1 MKTRLLNGG
10 RHMRNKKII
19 IGIVAAIIAVS
30 CGIVLFFVFRKVE
43 YPILKTKKIGGETY
57 TREIYPGLE
66 VRYPVID
73 VNSDSMELIIQSDL
87 KSSTSSYDNDAD
99 NMRRTVTRVYYMPA
113 LYADEN
119 IEKLSY
125 RAANASVIITND
137 KRISLKNE
145 KDKDTGKKQY
155 TGKWVDVYPNEQDN
169 VKIYI
174 LSSVPI
180 EKNVIGE
187 YQTTVAN
194 AEEAKIVENINKCVI
209 EVNITYKDGHKERQ
223 LLKVE
228 SQSDYNSWRVRIY
241 RIKDK

>member
-1 MKTRLLNGG
+1 
-10 RHMRNKKII
+10 MRNKKII

-43 YPILKTKKIGGETY
+43 YPILKTKKIDGETY

-66 VRYPVID
+66 VRYPAID
-73 VNSDSMELIIQSDL
+73 VNSDSMELMIQSDL
-87 KSSTSSYDNDAD
+87 KGSSGTINDDED

-125 RAANASVIITND
+125 RVANASVIITND
-137 KRISLKNE
+137 KRLSLKNE

-187 YQTTVAN
+187 YQTTVVN
-194 AEEAKIVENINKCVI
+194 ADEAKIVENINKCVI
-209 EVNITYKDGHKERQ
+209 EAKIIYKDGHKERQ
-223 LLKVE
+223 LLKLQ
-228 SQSDYNSWRVRIY
+228 SQSDYKSGHVCIY
-241 RIKDK
+241 RIDEK

>member
-1 MKTRLLNGG
+1 MGERW
-10 RHMRNKKII
+10 MRNKKII

-30 CGIVLFFVFRKVE
+30 CGIVLFLVFRKVE

-66 VRYPVID
+66 IRYPAID
-73 VNSDSMELIIQSDL
+73 VNSDSMELMIQSDL
-87 KSSTSSYDNDAD
+87 KGSSGSINDDED
-99 NMRRTVTRVYYMPA
+99 NMRRTLTKVYYMPA

-125 RAANASVIITND
+125 RVANAAVIITND

-155 TGKWVDVYPNEQDN
+155 TGKWVDVYPDEQDN
-169 VKIYI
+169 VKLYI

-194 AEEAKIVENINKCVI
+194 ADEAKIVENINKCVI
-209 EVNITYKDGHKERQ
+209 EVNITYKDGHEERQ
-223 LLKVE
+223 LLKLQ
-228 SQSDYNSWRVRIY
+228 SQSDYESRRVRIY
-241 RIKDK
+241 RIKENG

>member
-1 MKTRLLNGG
+1 
-10 RHMRNKKII
+10 MRNKKII

-209 EVNITYKDGHKERQ
+209 EVNITYKDGHKESR